1 MAFYFVGTFF
11 PRLTLL
17 VYYMLDLIPSND
29 VPLVLDLIM
38 AIFLPRLLLAYYGYL
53 HDIHPLWIALF
64 VLLQVFESYR
74 GVQQRQQQRAQQA
87 ARRWET
93 Y

>member
-11 PRLTLL
+11 ARITLF

-29 VPLVLDLIM
+29 VPWVLDLIM

-53 HDIHPLWIALF
+53 HDLHPFWITLL
-64 VLLQVFESYR
+64 VLLQAYETFR
-74 GVQQRQQQRAQQA
+74 IVQQQSQRA
-87 ARRWET
+87 ARRK
-93 Y
+93 YADY